1 MGTITPEELLKLWK
15 LEQVSVEMAM
25 GHVLQNLVRM
35 HTLDRSTD
43 STLYKLR
50 RDVDEL
56 LTHSGIKPRSKD
68 KRKN

>member
-1 MGTITPEELLKLWK
+1 VT
-15 LEQVSVEMAM
+15 VEMAM

-35 HTLDRSTD
+35 HTLDKTNG

-56 LTHSGIKPRSKD
+56 LAHSGIKPRSKD